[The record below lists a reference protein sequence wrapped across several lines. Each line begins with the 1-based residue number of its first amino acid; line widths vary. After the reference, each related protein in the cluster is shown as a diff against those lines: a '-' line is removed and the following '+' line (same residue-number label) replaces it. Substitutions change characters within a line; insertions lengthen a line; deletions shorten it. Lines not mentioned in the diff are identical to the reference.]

1 MINPRLS
8 IFLCFLATLCEGID
22 LQTAGVAA
30 AGIRQQFHPDSQM
43 LSYFFSAGTFGLF
56 VGAIV
61 GGRLADRIGRK
72 RVLVGSILVFGLFSL
87 ATVWAWDISS
97 LIATRLAT
105 GLGLG
110 GALPNLISIGSENAP
125 PHRRNAS
132 VAMIY
137 SGTPLGGTLASVVS
151 LMVTTAHWK
160 TIFFVGGLLPLVVA
174 PIIATY
180 LRESEAFSRL
190 RSEAVLTGSGRT
202 GVFSFLEEG
211 RAGRT
216 FLLWVSFLLSLL
228 TLYLLLNWLPTLL
241 AANGSSKTQVA
252 IAMIGF
258 NTGGFLSTVYIGTYL
273 EARLRRSGV
282 LATFIG
288 MPLLL
293 LILAH
298 LSGQGLLLSLVIA
311 ALGAAVVGSQG
322 ILYGYAPQIYPTR
335 NRGTGV
341 GFAVGMGRI
350 GSIIGP
356 VFGGSLVGSGLSAS
370 GVLTGLLPVV
380 CVGSVC
386 AISLAWQQPP
396 AQAD

>member
-1 MINPRLS
+1 MINPHLS
-8 IFLCFLATLCEGID
+8 VFLCFLATLCEGID

-30 AGIRQQFHPDSQM
+30 AGIRQQFHPDSQL

-56 VGAIV
+56 IGAIV

-72 RVLVGSILVFGLFSL
+72 RVLVSSIIVFGLCSL
-87 ATVWAWDISS
+87 ITVWAWDIPS

-110 GALPNLISIGSENAP
+110 GALPNLISIGSENAA

-137 SGTPLGGTLASVVS
+137 SGTPLGGALASVVS
-151 LMVTTAHWK
+151 LLVPTAHWK
-160 TIFFVGGLLPLVVA
+160 TIFVVGGLLPLIVA
-174 PIIATY
+174 PIITAY

-190 RSEAVLTGSGRT
+190 RSDTALAGAERPGLFA
-202 GVFSFLEEG
+202 FLEQG

-216 FLLWVSFLLSLL
+216 FLLWASFLLSLL

-241 AANGSSKTQVA
+241 ASNGSSRTQVA
-252 IAMIGF
+252 ISMIGF
-258 NTGGFLSTVYIGTYL
+258 NTGGFLSTVYIGIYL
-273 EARLRRSGV
+273 ETRLRRGGV
-282 LATFIG
+282 LATFVG

-293 LILAH
+293 LLLAH
-298 LSGQGLLLSLVIA
+298 STGQGVPVSLIIA
-311 ALGAAVVGSQG
+311 ALGAAVVASQG
-322 ILYGYAPQIYPTR
+322 ILYSYAPQIYPTR

-370 GVLTGLLPVV
+370 AVLTGLLPVV

-386 AISLAWQQPP
+386 AISLAWRQPP
-396 AQAD
+396 VQPD

>member
-1 MINPRLS
+1 
-8 IFLCFLATLCEGID
+8 
-22 LQTAGVAA
+22 
-30 AGIRQQFHPDSQM
+30 M
-43 LSYFFSAGTFGLF
+43 LSYFFSGGTFGLF
-56 VGAIV
+56 LGAIV

-72 RVLVGSILVFGLFSL
+72 RVLVGSIILFGLFSL
-87 ATVWAWDISS
+87 ATAWAWDISS
-97 LIATRLAT
+97 LIAARLAT

-110 GALPNLISIGSENAP
+110 GALPNLISIGSENAA

-132 VAMIY
+132 VAIIY

-151 LMVTTAHWK
+151 LMVSTAHWR
-160 TIFFVGGLLPLVVA
+160 TIFFVGGLLPLIIA
-174 PIIATY
+174 PIIARY

-190 RSEAVLTGSGRT
+190 RSETMVTGPDRT

-216 FLLWVSFLLSLL
+216 FLLWASFLLSLL

-241 AANGSSKTQVA
+241 AANGSSRPQVA
-252 IAMIGF
+252 IAMMGF

-273 EARLRRSGV
+273 QARLRRSGV

-298 LSGQGLLLSLVIA
+298 VSGQGLLVSLIIA

-322 ILYGYAPQIYPTR
+322 ILYAYAPQIYPTR

-396 AQAD
+396 AQPD

>member
-30 AGIRQQFHPDSQM
+30 AGIRQQFHPDSAL

-56 VGAIV
+56 LGAIV
-61 GGRLADRIGRK
+61 GGRLADRMGRK
-72 RVLVGSILVFGLFSL
+72 RVLVSSIVVFGVFSL
-87 ATVWAWDISS
+87 ATALAWDISS
-97 LIATRLAT
+97 LIAMRLAT

-110 GALPNLISIGSENAP
+110 GALPNLISIGSENAL

-151 LMVTTAHWK
+151 LVVSTAHWK
-160 TIFFVGGLLPLVVA
+160 TIFIVGGLLPLIVA

-180 LRESEAFSRL
+180 LRESEAFRLL
-190 RSEAVLTGSGRT
+190 RSEPMVAAANRPGL
-202 GVFSFLEEG
+202 FSFLDEG

-216 FLLWVSFLLSLL
+216 FLLWASFLLSLL

-241 AANGSSKTQVA
+241 AANGSSKSEVA
-252 IAMIGF
+252 ISMIGF
-258 NTGGFLSTVYIGTYL
+258 NTGGFLSTVCIGVYL
-273 EARLRRSGV
+273 ETHLRRSGV
-282 LATFIG
+282 LASFVG

-293 LILAH
+293 LVLAH
-298 LSGQGLLLSLVIA
+298 TSGQGLLVSLIIA
-311 ALGAAVVGSQG
+311 ALGATVVASQG
-322 ILYGYAPQIYPTR
+322 ILYAYAPQIYPTR
-335 NRGTGV
+335 SRGTGV
-341 GFAVGMGRI
+341 GFAVGMGRL

-370 GVLTGLLPVV
+370 GVLTGLLPMV
-380 CVGSVC
+380 CVGSLC
-386 AISLAWQQPP
+386 AIVLAWRQPP
-396 AQAD
+396 VQTD

>member
-30 AGIRQQFHPDSQM
+30 AGIRQQFHPDSQL

-72 RVLVGSILVFGLFSL
+72 CVLVGSIVVFGLFSL
-87 ATVWAWDISS
+87 ATAWAWDISS
-97 LIATRLAT
+97 LTAMRLVT

-132 VAMIY
+132 VAIIY

-151 LMVTTAHWK
+151 LLVTTAHWK
-160 TIFFVGGLLPLVVA
+160 AIFVFGGILPLVIA

-180 LRESEAFSRL
+180 LRESEAYRRL
-190 RSEAVLTGSGRT
+190 RSEALAAGANRPGL
-202 GVFSFLEEG
+202 FSFLEEG

-216 FLLWVSFLLSLL
+216 LLLWSSFLLSLL

-241 AANGSSKTQVA
+241 ASNGSSKSQVA

-258 NTGGFLSTVYIGTYL
+258 NTGGFLSTVGIGTYL
-273 EARLRRSGV
+273 ETRLRRSGV
-282 LATFIG
+282 LATFVG

-293 LILAH
+293 LVLAH
-298 LSGQGLLLSLVIA
+298 TSRQGVLVSLIIA
-311 ALGAAVVGSQG
+311 ALGAAVVASQG
-322 ILYGYAPQIYPTR
+322 ILYAYAPQIYPTR

-341 GFAVGMGRI
+341 GFAVGMGRV

-370 GVLTGLLPVV
+370 AVLSGLLPVV

-386 AISLAWQQPP
+386 AIFLAWRQPP
-396 AQAD
+396 VEAD

>member
-1 MINPRLS
+1 MSNPRLS

-30 AGIRQQFHPDSQM
+30 AGIRQQFHPDSQL

-72 RVLVGSILVFGLFSL
+72 RVLVGSIVIFGLFSL
-87 ATVWAWDISS
+87 ATAWAWDISS
-97 LIATRLAT
+97 LTAMRLVT

-110 GALPNLISIGSENAP
+110 GALPNLISIGSENAA

-132 VAMIY
+132 VALIY

-151 LMVTTAHWK
+151 LLVTTAQWK
-160 TIFFVGGLLPLVVA
+160 AIFVFGGILPLVIA

-180 LRESEAFSRL
+180 LAESAAFDRL
-190 RSEAVLTGSGRT
+190 KSGALVVGGNRAAL
-202 GVFSFLEEG
+202 FSFLEEG

-216 FLLWVSFLLSLL
+216 FLLWSSFLLSLL

-241 AANGSSKTQVA
+241 ASNGSSKSQVA

-258 NTGGFLSTVYIGTYL
+258 NTGGFLSTVCIGMYL
-273 EARLRRSGV
+273 ETRLRRGGV
-282 LATFIG
+282 LATFVG

-293 LILAH
+293 TILAH
-298 LSGQGLLLSLVIA
+298 TSGQGMLVSLIIA
-311 ALGAAVVGSQG
+311 ALGAAVVASQG
-322 ILYGYAPQIYPTR
+322 ILYAYAPQIYPTR

-341 GFAVGMGRI
+341 GFAVGMGRL

-386 AISLAWQQPP
+386 AIVLAWRQPP
-396 AQAD
+396 AQPD